1 MINVKGLVIAE
12 RDVGESAKSVTLLT
26 GAMGCIE
33 VYVRGGKKSKKSI
46 SSTQL
51 FCYSDFSLEDKLDS
65 RGDIHYYYNSSEPIK
80 LFYNI
85 RLDAKRAALACYFAE
100 LLLFSSSCGD
110 GSGEVMRL
118 TLNTLYMLDK
128 DVDDI
133 GELER
138 LKCVFELRLLCE
150 TGFRPALVGC
160 HVCYKH
166 LCPEMHF
173 NMKTGQ
179 LTCPEHTDG
188 VDALYDI
195 VFDEVQ
201 LFAVRYIAL
210 VDQKQL
216 FGFKISEKYLEWL
229 SGFTGRF
236 VEYHFGKSFDTLKF
250 YKQL

>member
-1 MINVKGLVIAE
+1 MINIKGLVIAE
-12 RDVGESAKSVTLLT
+12 RDVGEAAKSVTLLT
-26 GAMGCIE
+26 GIMGCIE
-33 VYVRGGKKSKKSI
+33 VYVRGGKKSKKSA

-51 FCYSDFSLEDKLDS
+51 FCYSEYSIEDKRDAK
-65 RGDIHYYYNSSEPIK
+65 GNVHYYYNSSEPIK

-85 RLDAKRAALACYFAE
+85 RLDAKKTALACYFAE
-100 LLLFSSSCGD
+100 LLLFSNTYGD
-110 GSGEVMRL
+110 GLDEVMRL
-118 TLNTLYMLDK
+118 TLNTLYLLDK
-128 DVDDI
+128 DI
-133 GELER
+133 ENTAELER
-138 LKCVFELRLLCE
+138 LKSVFEFRLLCE
-150 TGFRPALVGC
+150 TGYRPALIGC

-179 LTCPEHTDG
+179 LTCPEHLDG
-188 VDALYDI
+188 EDALYDI

-216 FGFKISEKYLEWL
+216 FGFKISERYLKWL
-229 SGFTGRF
+229 SGFTERF
-236 VEYHFGKSFDTLKF
+236 VEYHYGKRFDTLKF